1 MRSVL
6 AFEKMPVAV
15 VWKRGGRKA
24 RVSDRRVR
32 RPLSSPGKDMVVI
45 GCKLVEGEMER

>member
-1 MRSVL
+1 MRLVL
-6 AFEKMPVAV
+6 VFEKMFVVV
-15 VWKRGGRKA
+15 VWKRGGRKV

-32 RPLSSPGKDMVVI
+32 RLLFSLGKDMVVI